1 LNRYIEVF
9 KLFYP
14 PTNSTTYICEASKTN
29 KKPFF
34 RKRNMNLRPLLL
46 LLLLPLTNGC
56 YSLKGISVDARVNSF
71 FVNTFETVAINAPP
85 VLNINYT
92 ERMKNK
98 IRTETRLKFVTE
110 NADVNFSGKIL
121 DYRVVPV
128 APKPGETVALNQLVI
143 VVQVSAENMKEEKIE
158 WPKEKNFSHFAEFSS
173 STDLL
178 SVQDQLVDQIGDQ
191 LLEDI
196 FNYYFNNW

>member
-1 LNRYIEVF
+1 M
-9 KLFYP
+9 
-14 PTNSTTYICEASKTN
+14 T
-29 KKPFF
+29 
-34 RKRNMNLRPLLL
+34 LRTLLLLLSRLSVRSPLRSL
-46 LLLLPLTNGC
+46 LLLLPLLLTNGC
-56 YSLKGISVDARVNSF
+56 YSLKGISIDARVNTF

-85 VLNINYT
+85 TLNINYT

-98 IRTETRLKFVTE
+98 IRSETRLKFVTE

-158 WPKEKNFSHFAEFSS
+158 WPKEKSFSHFAEFSN

>member
-1 LNRYIEVF
+1 MTLLPPSSRQRRV
-9 KLFYP
+9 KLLLLP
-14 PTNSTTYICEASKTN
+14 PSS
-29 KKPFF
+29 
-34 RKRNMNLRPLLL
+34 RLRRVKLLL

-56 YSLKGISVDARVNSF
+56 YSLKGISIDARVNTF

-85 VLNINYT
+85 TLNIDFT
-92 ERMKNK
+92 ERMKDK
-98 IRTETRLKFVTE
+98 IRTETRLQLKTE
-110 NADVNFSGKIL
+110 EADVNFTGKIL

-143 VVQVSAENMKEEKIE
+143 VVQVAAENMKEEKID
-158 WPKEKNFSHFAEFSS
+158 WPKEKSFSYFAEFSN

-178 SVQDQLVDQIGDQ
+178 SVQDQLVRQITDQ